1 MVIIRSTS
9 AGVIER
15 ATSSLEA
22 EPRVLSRSVGDL
34 EALRPAAGD
43 GGAGMVNVR
52 RGVVVGLVGLAPA
65 LEGPPCLLVEREGA
79 RALLR
84 HELLVQLQGG
94 VVAAGPALHG
104 PSVGAVHREDVQLA
118 QPLPQPESRRGGRL
132 RPIVGRRRRHGHLH
146 LAS

>member
-22 EPRVLSRSVGDL
+22 ESRVLSRSVGDL

-52 RGVVVGLVGLAPA
+52 GVVVGLVGLAPA
-65 LEGPPCLLVEREGA
+65 LEGPP
-79 RALLR
+79 
-84 HELLVQLQGG
+84 
-94 VVAAGPALHG
+94 
-104 PSVGAVHREDVQLA
+104 
-118 QPLPQPESRRGGRL
+118 
-132 RPIVGRRRRHGHLH
+132 
-146 LAS
+146 